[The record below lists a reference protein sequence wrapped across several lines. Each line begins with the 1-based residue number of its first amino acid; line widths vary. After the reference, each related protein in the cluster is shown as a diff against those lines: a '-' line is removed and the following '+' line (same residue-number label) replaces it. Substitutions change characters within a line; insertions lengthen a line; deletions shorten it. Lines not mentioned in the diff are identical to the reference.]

1 MQISKYDLSNWLK
14 QKNYGDK
21 VLFDN
26 VLNILSEINN
36 FIRKNNLSLVHEDD
50 SVLLIQLIFF
60 LYSNSKHQVFNTL
73 VL

>member
-21 VLFDN
+21 LLFDN

-36 FIRKNNLSLVHEDD
+36 FIRKNNLTLVNEDD
-50 SVLLIQLIFF
+50 SVLLIQLIIF
-60 LYSNSKHQVFNTL
+60 LYSNSKH
-73 VL
+73 

>member
-60 LYSNSKHQVFNTL
+60 LYSNSKH
-73 VL
+73 

>member
-21 VLFDN
+21 LLFDN

-60 LYSNSKHQVFNTL
+60 LYSNSKH
-73 VL
+73 

>member
-1 MQISKYDLSNWLK
+1 MQISKYDLSKWLK

-26 VLNILSEINN
+26 VLNILSQINN
-36 FIRKNNLSLVHEDD
+36 FIYKNNLSLIHEDD

-60 LYSNSKHQVFNTL
+60 LYSNSKH
-73 VL
+73 